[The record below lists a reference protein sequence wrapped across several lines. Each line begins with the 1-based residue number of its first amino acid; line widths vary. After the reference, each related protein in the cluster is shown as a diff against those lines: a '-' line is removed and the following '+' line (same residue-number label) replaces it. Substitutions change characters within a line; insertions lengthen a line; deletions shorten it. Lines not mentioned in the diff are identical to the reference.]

1 VVDAPDGGQKERMS
15 EEPSAANDDVIQMKI
30 SELRQAHKDL
40 DAAVLALENQAVV
53 DQLLIARLK
62 KQKLN
67 LRDRIAQLED
77 QLTPDIIA

>member
-1 VVDAPDGGQKERMS
+1 MT
-15 EEPSAANDDVIQMKI
+15 EEPAPANDDVIQMKI
-30 SELRQAHKDL
+30 SELRQAHQDL
-40 DAAVLALENQAVV
+40 DAAVAALEAQPVV

-67 LRDRIAQLED
+67 LRDRIALLED

>member
-1 VVDAPDGGQKERMS
+1 MA

-30 SELRQAHKDL
+30 SELRQAHQDL
-40 DAAVLALENQAVV
+40 DAAVSALEDQPVV